1 MVVRSQMFLTFDEVR
16 SLTER
21 VHHSAQVKV
30 LCSMG
35 IEHRVRPDGSI
46 AVLRQHIEQLMGAE
60 FSKRKVKVTEPNW
73 GALNAA
79 RA

>member
-1 MVVRSQMFLTFDEVR
+1 MGSSMLMFLTLDEVK
-16 SLTER
+16 SLTGR

-35 IEHRVRPDGSI
+35 IEHKVRPDGSV
-46 AVLRQHIEQLMGAE
+46 AVLRQHIEQSMGITVDKKK
-60 FSKRKVKVTEPNW
+60 SKIIEPNW

-79 RA
+79 RT

>member
-1 MVVRSQMFLTFDEVR
+1 MGNRSQMFLTFDEVR

-21 VHHSAQVKV
+21 IHHSAQVKV

-35 IEHRVRPDGSI
+35 IEHRVRPDGSV
-46 AVLRQHIEQLMGAE
+46 AVLRQHIEQLMG
-60 FSKRKVKVTEPNW
+60 VTLNKKKAKIAEPNW